1 MAVKRKSKRD
11 GRLKRAGVKG
21 FNKPKRTPSHRKKS
35 HIVVAKSGKK
45 IKTIRFGQQGAK
57 TAGKRKAGE
66 SSKMKKKRA
75 SFKAR
80 HGRNIKKGKMVM
92 KDFLKKVWN
101 IIKGEDK
108 NWDGNVDIRDKM
120 IAAKQKV
127 KITTDNI
134 G

>member
-1 MAVKRKSKRD
+1 
-11 GRLKRAGVKG
+11 
-21 FNKPKRTPSHRKKS
+21 
-35 HIVVAKSGKK
+35 
-45 IKTIRFGQQGAK
+45 
-57 TAGKRKAGE
+57 
-66 SSKMKKKRA
+66 
-75 SFKAR
+75 
-80 HGRNIKKGKMVM
+80 MVM

-108 NWDGNVDIRDKM
+108 NWDGNVDIKDKM